1 MMEGKGPTISDQES
15 QFLKPKIILFL
26 RMHKAGNIIL
36 VFGTLQ
42 VLAILFA
49 LIFPEQFRYITK
61 SNLQVMFRAI
71 PPLGIIALGVNVLMI
86 SGEFDLSVGSN
97 FTLTALIMAK
107 LYNSGVSLWVATV
120 AALVVGAFIGGSNG
134 LIVVKSKVP
143 SFIITL
149 GTMWFWRGMI
159 LVVSKA
165 ASESFL
171 PGGFFEG
178 LFTASIGPMQVQFL
192 WLIGV
197 AVFTWVLLERHRLG
211 NHFFAVGGNREAALA
226 LGISPN
232 KVKLIAFIMTGT
244 FTAFSGIISTTRVHS
259 ISPIQGEGLELQ
271 AIASCVIGGTALMGG
286 HGTVLGAFLGA
297 ALLYTIQDILLLLRA
312 PGFYLRM
319 FIGII
324 IVIAAVLNQ
333 ILRKEF

>member
-1 MMEGKGPTISDQES
+1 MKAKGSGVPDKKDPFI
-15 QFLKPKIILFL
+15 KPGALTWL
-26 RMHKAGNIIL
+26 RMHKAGNIVL

-49 LIFPEQFRYITK
+49 LLFPDHFRYITK

-107 LYNSGVSLWVATV
+107 LFNGGISVWAAAVVA
-120 AALVVGAFIGGSNG
+120 LIIGAFIGGTNG

-159 LVVSKA
+159 LVVSQA

-171 PGGFFEG
+171 PGGFFEK

-192 WLIGV
+192 WLLGV

-211 NHFFAVGGNREAALA
+211 NHFFAVGGNRETSLA
-226 LGISPN
+226 LGINPN
-232 KVKLIAFIMTGT
+232 RVKLIAFIMTGI

-324 IVIAAVLNQ
+324 IVVAAVLNQ
-333 ILRKEF
+333 ILRKEFK

>member
-1 MMEGKGPTISDQES
+1 MKMKGSNIPNEEN
-15 QFLKPKIILFL
+15 QFLKPRVMLFL

-42 VLAILFA
+42 ILAILFA
-49 LIFPEQFRYITK
+49 LFFPDQFRYITK

-97 FTLTALIMAK
+97 FTFTALIMAK
-107 LYNSGVSLWVATV
+107 LFNSGVSLWAATV
-120 AALVVGAFIGGSNG
+120 AALVVGVFIGYSNG
-134 LIVVKSKVP
+134 LVVVKSKVP

-159 LVVSKA
+159 LIVTKA

-171 PGGFFEG
+171 PGGFFES

-192 WLIGV
+192 WLIGA
-197 AVFTWVLLERHRLG
+197 AVFTWIVLDRHRLG

-226 LGISPN
+226 LGINPN
-232 KVKLIAFIMTGT
+232 KVKLIAFIITGV

-259 ISPIQGEGLELQ
+259 ISSIQGEGLELK

-286 HGTVLGAFLGA
+286 HDTVLGAFLGA

-333 ILRKEF
+333 ILRKEY

>member
-1 MMEGKGPTISDQES
+1 MHVRSSNTLKEGSPFIRVG
-15 QFLKPKIILFL
+15 ILTWL

-42 VLAILFA
+42 VVAIIFS
-49 LIFPEQFRYITK
+49 LIFPENFRYVSK
-61 SNLQVMFRAI
+61 SNMQVLFRAI
-71 PPLGIIALGVNVLMI
+71 PPLGIIALGVNLLMI

-107 LYNSGVSLWVATV
+107 LFNNDVSLCAAFFVA
-120 AALVVGAFIGGSNG
+120 LLLGAFIGGFNG
-134 LIVVKSKVP
+134 YIVVKSRVP

-171 PGGFFEG
+171 PGGFFEK
-178 LFTASIGPMQVQFL
+178 LFTISIGPMQVQFL
-192 WLIGV
+192 WLI
-197 AVFTWVLLERHRLG
+197 AIAIFTWVLLERHKLG
-211 NHFFAVGGNREAALA
+211 NHFFAVGGNKQAAGA
-226 LGISPN
+226 LGINPN
-232 KVKLIAFIMTGT
+232 RVKIIAFIITGV
-244 FTAFSGIISTTRVHS
+244 FTAFAGIISTTRVHS

-271 AIASCVIGGTALMGG
+271 AIAACVIGGTALMGG

-297 ALLYTIQDILLLLRA
+297 ALLYTIQDFLLLLRA

-319 FIGII
+319 FVG
-324 IVIAAVLNQ
+324 IVIVVAAILNQ
-333 ILRKEF
+333 ILRKE